1 MKVVFDPAF
10 YEVYSRDPAAEPGRM
25 QAIVEEIRDIAVFIS
40 PEPATE
46 ADLLLAHTEG
56 HLAEVRSEGV
66 FDIAALAAGA
76 AIQAAR
82 MSFREPVFG
91 LIRPPGHHA
100 SRDSFWGFCYFSNM
114 AIAILAMK
122 AEGRIE
128 KAHVLDFDLHF
139 GDGTTNILGPL
150 PWVSLHNPMS
160 GKRHDYM
167 ADVAE
172 RLESLETDIIGIS
185 AGFDHH
191 REDWGKL
198 LTTDDYFMMGK
209 WAKEAAE
216 RCKAGLFALL
226 EGGYN
231 HRVLG
236 KNVRALMEGMGA

>member
-10 YEVYSRDPAAEPGRM
+10 YEVYSRDPAAEPGRI
-25 QAIVEEIRDIAVFIS
+25 QAIVQEIEDLAVFIA

-46 ADLLLAHTEG
+46 EELLRAHTPE
-56 HLAEVRSEGV
+56 LLQEVRAEGV
-66 FDIAALAAGA
+66 FEIAALAAGA
-76 AIQAAR
+76 AILSAR
-82 MSFREPVFG
+82 MSFTEPVFG

-114 AIAILAMK
+114 AVALLAMK

-128 KAHVLDFDLHF
+128 TAHVLDFDLHF

-160 GKRHDYM
+160 RNRKDYM
-167 ADVAE
+167 EDVSS
-172 RLESLETDIIGIS
+172 RLASLETNLIGIS

-191 REDWGKL
+191 KDDWGGL
-198 LTTDDYFMMGK
+198 LTTDDYFLMGK
-209 WAKEAAE
+209 WAREASR
-216 RCKAGLFALL
+216 RCNAGLFALL

-236 KNVRALMEGMGA
+236 KNARALMEGMG